1 MAIRLLLISS
11 RIIAVDTL
19 NEPKGWRHLQ
29 EMAQREQDPQVLAAI
44 IDKMNRL
51 LDQHNWSGMPEPQ
64 LPSQHLS
71 TPDSAIGLEICCDQT
86 LDRE

>member
-1 MAIRLLLISS
+1 
-11 RIIAVDTL
+11 VEPL

-51 LDQHNWSGMPEPQ
+51 LDQHNWNAALEPQ
-64 LPSQHLS
+64 LPNRYPS
-71 TPDSAIGLEICCDQT
+71 TPDSGVGLEIRFGNALDQ
-86 LDRE
+86 D

>member
-1 MAIRLLLISS
+1 MEP
-11 RIIAVDTL
+11 L

-51 LDQHNWSGMPEPQ
+51 LDQHNWGAVLEPQ
-64 LPSQHLS
+64 MPSRHLS
-71 TPDSAIGLEICCDQT
+71 TSDSTIGLEICSGKT